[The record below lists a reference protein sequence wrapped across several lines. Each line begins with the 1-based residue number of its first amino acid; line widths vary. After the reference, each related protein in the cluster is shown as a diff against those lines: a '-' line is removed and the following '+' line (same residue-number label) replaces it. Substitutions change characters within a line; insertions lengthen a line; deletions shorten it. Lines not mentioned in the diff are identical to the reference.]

1 MTIYVDP
8 PEDATENVKNV
19 CEAIKHILSTGH
31 DDNID
36 NMHNTLKERLRQ
48 LSPAEKEQLKQACI
62 SQNKNTTRTAI
73 PGVNDTR
80 ADDFTPYP
88 YPETKIG
95 QVNPLSPPFDNE
107 GWDTLLNILK
117 EHQII

>member
-8 PEDATENVKNV
+8 PEDATENVKSV
-19 CEAIKHILSTGH
+19 CEVIQDILNTGYS
-31 DDNID
+31 DT
-36 NMHNTLKERLRQ
+36 MHNTLKERLRQ
-48 LSPAEKEQLKQACI
+48 LSPAEKEQLKQARI
-62 SQNKNTTRTAI
+62 SQNKSAIRTAI
-73 PGVNDTR
+73 PGGNNTR
-80 ADDFTPYP
+80 PEDVIPYP

-95 QVNPLSPPFDNE
+95 QIKPLSPPFDNE